1 MRWVVRLVI
10 VAALVALAV
19 FAGRLMM
26 TLLGAV
32 VGVAL
37 ASALIAAVRGSRAV
51 RAFRRTWGVQGKDLL
66 IVYSNSPHWQRY
78 IEEEWLPH
86 WRERAVIL
94 NWSHRAQWTDGPEV
108 ELFRAVVGRKEHNP
122 VAIVVPQTGAI
133 KVLRF
138 WRAFR
143 EMAQGK
149 EQTFRT
155 IEAQLEALLN
165 ESPPPIERL

>member
-1 MRWVVRLVI
+1 MRWIVRLAILAVI
-10 VAALVALAV
+10 VALAV
-19 FAGRLMM
+19 FAGRFMM
-26 TLLGAV
+26 ALLGAV
-32 VGVAL
+32 VGAAL
-37 ASALIAAVRGSRAV
+37 ASAILAAVRGSRAV
-51 RAFRRTWGVQGKDLL
+51 RAFRRTWGAQGKDLL

-86 WRERAVIL
+86 WRDRAVVLNWTERAK
-94 NWSHRAQWTDGPEV
+94 WAAGPEV
-108 ELFRAVVGRKEHNP
+108 ELFRTVVGRKEHNP

-155 IEAQLEALLN
+155 IEAQLDALLN
-165 ESPPPIERL
+165 APPPIERL

>member
-1 MRWVVRLVI
+1 MRWVVRLGI
-10 VAALVALAV
+10 LAAIIALAV

-37 ASALIAAVRGSRAV
+37 ASAMIAAVRGSRAV
-51 RAFRRTWGVQGKDLL
+51 RAFRRTWGAQGKDLL
-66 IVYSNSPHWQRY
+66 IVYSNNPHWQRY
-78 IEEEWLPH
+78 IEEEWLPR

-94 NWSHRAQWTDGPEV
+94 NWTERAQWRDEPEV
-108 ELFRAVVGRKEHNP
+108 ALFRTVVGRKEHNP
-122 VAIVVPQTGAI
+122 VAIVVPRTGAI

-155 IEAQLEALLN
+155 IEAQLDALLS
-165 ESPPPIERL
+165 EAPPIEQL